1 MSNTVLIPGHL
12 PQVRIQVNTFLTDIK
27 EELSD
32 TPSGSEGWSVPV
44 QALEDLLAQDP
55 IIRMYVSDMFMQVPE
70 EHRVVSCVSELLVAL
85 ELISTRAPVYSSDP
99 ARANFFPV
107 STLFVYMMMTPAGQ
121 AVFRIKAFNDCIR
134 VILKSWC
141 IYLDS
146 PQSRDVLHTGDTGW
160 LSPSSCARHNMD
172 EYLIPDRSDP
182 HWGFDS
188 FNAFFHRKIKPECRP
203 VSEPGNTKAIVSAN
217 DGTLYKVAHGVK
229 DTDQFWIK
237 SQPYSLEHMMAGDPL
252 AHLFQGGTVFQSFLD
267 GRNYHRF
274 QSPIAGTIKKVVKI
288 EGLMFS
294 NAESAGEDLT
304 AGTYSQAY
312 MTCVNTR
319 CLVFVESTDPDV
331 GTICLIAV
339 GLSEVS
345 SISASVDVGQCVE
358 KGDEL
363 GYFSYGGSSICLL
376 FQAGKIR
383 EFTIDINDTGTQ
395 VGTRGAVLR
404 AGQKIASC

>member
-1 MSNTVLIPGHL
+1 M
-12 PQVRIQVNTFLTDIK
+12 
-27 EELSD
+27 
-32 TPSGSEGWSVPV
+32 
-44 QALEDLLAQDP
+44 
-55 IIRMYVSDMFMQVPE
+55 
-70 EHRVVSCVSELLVAL
+70 
-85 ELISTRAPVYSSDP
+85 
-99 ARANFFPV
+99 
-107 STLFVYMMMTPAGQ
+107 
-121 AVFRIKAFNDCIR
+121 
-134 VILKSWC
+134 
-141 IYLDS
+141 
-146 PQSRDVLHTGDTGW
+146 
-160 LSPSSCARHNMD
+160 
-172 EYLIPDRSDP
+172 
-182 HWGFDS
+182 
-188 FNAFFHRKIKPECRP
+188 
-203 VSEPGNTKAIVSAN
+203 
-217 DGTLYKVAHGVK
+217 
-229 DTDQFWIK
+229 
-237 SQPYSLEHMMAGDPL
+237 
-252 AHLFQGGTVFQSFLD
+252 D

-294 NAESAGEDLT
+294 NAESAGDDLT